1 MRTYTAHL
9 APHREPVLLAEGFS
23 WRAFLLGPVWLLWHR
38 AWIPAILLVAADI
51 ALAALLPP
59 WTRFPVLAAS
69 AVLAGVLGRDWVRW
83 GLERRGFQL
92 GHVLAARDSDAA
104 FARLLAAR
112 PDLAPRLRDGAI

>member
-23 WRAFLLGPVWLLWHR
+23 WGAFLLGPIWLLAKR
-38 AWIPAILLVAADI
+38 AWIPAILLFAVNVA
-51 ALAALLPP
+51 LVALLPP
-59 WTRFPVLAAS
+59 WARLPSLAATM
-69 AVLAGVLGRDWVRW
+69 VLTGILGRDWVRW

-92 GHVLAARDSDAA
+92 AHVLAARDGDTA

-112 PDLAPRLRDGAI
+112 PDLVPRLRDGPP